1 MCRFLTRSSLGLS
14 AKQPILHLPHPL
26 LASTYLCKNNTII
39 GRQNKVT
46 TVANITTWALKI
58 NALITGCLE
67 MSSKS
72 LALKINAL
80 SHPLKLIAMNV
91 KETFGTL

>member
-1 MCRFLTRSSLGLS
+1 MSHNRIIFIEETNYVKKLDVAYSKMCRFLTRSSLGLS

-67 MSSKS
+67 M
-72 LALKINAL
+72 
-80 SHPLKLIAMNV
+80 
-91 KETFGTL
+91 KE